1 MSKTSMFAPAAVA
14 CLSAGRA
21 PRPEEVDEMAAK
33 IWGEAYARL
42 WKIEWHQVERG
53 SRLYL
58 SIYAA
63 ALMALGSLAQ
73 FGPDMLSVAV

>member
-1 MSKTSMFAPAAVA
+1 MTKTTMFAPAAVA

-21 PRPEEVDEMAAK
+21 PRPDEIDEVAAK

-42 WKIEWHQVERG
+42 WKIEWDQVERG
-53 SRLYL
+53 SRLYI

-63 ALMALGSLAQ
+63 AMTALGTVVQ
-73 FGPDMLSVAV
+73 FGPEMLAAAI